1 VRHARGEGKKAV
13 SPKRSGVAEGEIE
26 PIDWDGF
33 YRAARTIG
41 LSPSEFWDMTLPEF
55 LLEVNANAPDGN
67 ETGKFAGKLKSADI
81 DELLEWMREDEP
93 APDCR

>member
-1 VRHARGEGKKAV
+1 
-13 SPKRSGVAEGEIE
+13 
-26 PIDWDGF
+26 
-33 YRAARTIG
+33 
-41 LSPSEFWDMTLPEF
+41 MTLPEF